1 VKAALSLTLGVM
13 TAIGGFVDI
22 GNLVTSGITG
32 ARFGM
37 TLTWAVLVGTIGM
50 VLFAEMAGRVTA
62 MTRKPIFHVVRERL
76 GVRVSLVNAAAST
89 LLNLLTL
96 AAELGGV
103 ALVLQMVTGI
113 SYLIWVPLAG
123 LAAWLVIWRMPF
135 QWMENIFGL
144 LGLGLIVF
152 VVALFRLPTDWHAMW
167 HQVIQPGVPAGQPAP
182 TWWFYAVS
190 LIGAC
195 IVPYQVIFFSSG
207 GREEG
212 WTTKNMTEMRINA
225 FIGFPLGGLLSLAI
239 MAAAVPVLQP
249 RSIQVSH
256 LSQVAV
262 PAAAALGQV
271 GLAIVFVSFFAA
283 MFAAA
288 SESGLSTG
296 YAVAQY
302 MGWSWGKRHPPR
314 AAARFHLVCLASVI
328 AATAFIL
335 TTIDPVTVT
344 IFAVVLGAAAV
355 PLTYF
360 PILIVANDARV
371 MGRRVNRRV
380 SNAAATFFLLI
391 MVVVSL
397 ASVPLLIITKAGQ

>member
-1 VKAALSLTLGVM
+1 
-13 TAIGGFVDI
+13 
-22 GNLVTSGITG
+22 
-32 ARFGM
+32 
-37 TLTWAVLVGTIGM
+37 
-50 VLFAEMAGRVTA
+50 
-62 MTRKPIFHVVRERL
+62 
-76 GVRVSLVNAAAST
+76 
-89 LLNLLTL
+89 
-96 AAELGGV
+96 
-103 ALVLQMVTGI
+103 
-113 SYLIWVPLAG
+113 
-123 LAAWLVIWRMPF
+123 
-135 QWMENIFGL
+135 
-144 LGLGLIVF
+144 
-152 VVALFRLPTDWHAMW
+152 
-167 HQVIQPGVPAGQPAP
+167 
-182 TWWFYAVS
+182 
-190 LIGAC
+190 
-195 IVPYQVIFFSSG
+195 
-207 GREEG
+207 
-212 WTTKNMTEMRINA
+212 MRINA